1 MINHH
6 YKLISILLSLL
17 LIQPACAIDI
27 FGHDVGVDDGLAGVV
42 GGAGGFWFGTA
53 VVLPVAAG
61 LVAAGT
67 APVWLPAVAVIGC
80 VAVGAVVA
88 DAGWRYLSGKDN
100 TDAAVVTG
108 EKNVSN
114 TNYINNTEAY
124 QKIAGFKQYSEESAA
139 RDILELRNTLDSSI
153 CNYNY
158 KTEGTLSDVIINL
171 EGPERIY
178 GFSAFPISVELT
190 EAITG
195 SENKSYV
202 NIDYISIYL
211 VDSSGRK
218 WNEKRINDIPT
229 LWKDCEEHEGD
240 IHKVSYN
247 VTMKAPDPYIG
258 KANSMISNIPNR
270 DTLKELMDAEV
281 KKFEIIVEV
290 HGNAQLY
297 KIERTSH
304 TSEDGH
310 TYTRESEEF
319 DKTININT
327 KLKSLD
333 AWNNEKNGKYYTNG
347 ASASLPVDYINNLE
361 LIAYAGYSNGATS
374 NIISRTWAS
383 CTHVYNSSSKY
394 RFVAI
399 GQPKNLEPVPVT
411 ITDDYRAV
419 VLRLNSNSSNLV
431 SQTPGNFH
439 DMGVHSEVQ
448 TALNY
453 LYNKNTETYETYF
466 LVVADVDDGYS
477 KVPIWYITR
486 PLVSVINNL
495 KYSISDEDR
504 KEIAD
509 LTADGSISESDRKRI
524 NEIIDLAEKS
534 TKQKRDVVESKSNS
548 GYYTNENAKV
558 ASKNAINDYSK
569 ALEYLQKSKTTDN
582 PEDVKRYTYL
592 SASCYEPAGDYWS
605 QAAEK
610 YEQGY
615 TEEAEAL
622 ANNAK
627 KLEELAKEYEPSV
640 LFAGGQALLEKFHEI
655 KSGLGIAHVPD
666 ETFIIVAIIL
676 IIGTIYVLKR

>member
-1 MINHH
+1 MINQH
-6 YKLISILLSLL
+6 YKLISILISLL
-17 LIQPACAIDI
+17 LIQPACAIDV
-27 FGHDVGVDDGLAGVV
+27 FGHDVGMDDGLAVGV
-42 GGAGGFWFGTA
+42 GGMAGLAVAGTVVTA
-53 VVLPVAAG
+53 VAA
-61 LVAAGT
+61 VVT
-67 APVWLPAVAVIGC
+67 LPAWGPLAIVAGCAIG
-80 VAVGAVVA
+80 GAIVA
-88 DAGWRYLSGKDN
+88 DSVYRWATGKDN

-124 QKIAGFKQYSEESAA
+124 QKIAGFKQYSEEASA

-171 EGPERIY
+171 EGPEKIY

-229 LWKDCEEHEGD
+229 LWKDCEEHEED
-240 IHKVSYN
+240 IHKVYYN

-374 NIISRTWAS
+374 DIISRTWAS

-399 GQPKNLEPVPVT
+399 GQPNNLEPVPVT

-419 VLRLNSNSSNLV
+419 VLRLDSNSSSLV
-431 SQTPGNFH
+431 SQTPGNFK

-453 LYNKNTETYETYF
+453 LYNKNTETYEIYF

-477 KVPIWYITR
+477 KVPIWYITK
-486 PLVSVINNL
+486 PLISVINNL
-495 KYSISDEDR
+495 KYSISNED
-504 KEIAD
+504 KQEIAD
-509 LTADGSISESDRKRI
+509 LTADGAISESDRTRI
-524 NEIIDLAEKS
+524 NEILDLAEKS
-534 TKQKRDVVESKSNS
+534 TKQKKDVVEDKQNS
-548 GYYTNENAKV
+548 GYYQNQDAKI
-558 ASKNAINDYSK
+558 ASKNAIDDYSK

-592 SASCYEPAGDYWS
+592 SSSCYEPAGDYWS

-640 LFAGGQALLEKFHEI
+640 LFTGGQALLEKFHEI
-655 KSGLGIAHVPD
+655 KAGLGISHVPD

>member
-1 MINHH
+1 MNKIQHFQI
-6 YKLISILLSLL
+6 ISILLSLF
-17 LIQPACAIDI
+17 LITPISAFEIG
-27 FGHDVGVDDGLAGVV
+27 GHEFNIGGDDVAATVAGAVI
-42 GGAGGFWFGTA
+42 GGALVIGGAA
-53 VVLPVAAG
+53 VIGV
-61 LVAAGT
+61 T
-67 APVWLPAVAVIGC
+67 APVWAVAAGVVVC
-80 VAVGAVVA
+80 AVGVE
-88 DAGWRYLSGKDN
+88 AGWRYLNGKDAG
-100 TDAAVVTG
+100 DVAVVTG

-124 QKIAGFKQYSEESAA
+124 QKIAGFKQYSEEASA

-158 KTEGTLSDVIINL
+158 KTEGTLSDVVINM
-171 EGPERIY
+171 EGPEKIY

-202 NIDYISIYL
+202 DIDYISIYL

-218 WNEKRINDIPT
+218 WNEKRINDIPKIY
-229 LWKDCEEHEGD
+229 KDCEEHEFD
-240 IHKVSYN
+240 PHKLSYN

-270 DTLKELMDAEV
+270 NTLKELMDAEV
-281 KKFEIIVEV
+281 NKFEIIVEV
-290 HGNAQLY
+290 HGVAQLY
-297 KIERTSH
+297 KLERTSH
-304 TSEDGH
+304 TTEDGH

-399 GQPKNLEPVPVT
+399 GQPNNLEPVPVT

-419 VLRLNSNSSNLV
+419 VLRLDSNSSTLV

-486 PLVSVINNL
+486 PLISVINNL

-534 TKQKRDVVESKSNS
+534 TKQKKDVVEDKQNS
-548 GYYTNENAKV
+548 GYYKNSDAV
-558 ASKNAINDYSK
+558 DASKNAINDYSK

-592 SASCYEPAGDYWS
+592 SSSCYEPAGDYWS

-627 KLEELAKEYEPSV
+627 KLEELAKDYEPS
-640 LFAGGQALLEKFHEI
+640 LMFTTGQQIMDKIHEL
-655 KSGLGIAHVPD
+655 KAGLGISQVPD
-666 ETFIIVAIIL
+666 AAIIVILLIIL
-676 IIGTIYVLKR
+676 FGIIYLIKR